1 MPAEA
6 IDTARLTLRRHRRED
21 RAGRA
26 AMWADADVVLVRTV
40 FMGGPTLMMR
50 RARPRS
56 TD

>member
-1 MPAEA
+1 
-6 IDTARLTLRRHRRED
+6 
-21 RAGRA
+21 
-26 AMWADADVVLVRTV
+26 MWADADVVLVRTV